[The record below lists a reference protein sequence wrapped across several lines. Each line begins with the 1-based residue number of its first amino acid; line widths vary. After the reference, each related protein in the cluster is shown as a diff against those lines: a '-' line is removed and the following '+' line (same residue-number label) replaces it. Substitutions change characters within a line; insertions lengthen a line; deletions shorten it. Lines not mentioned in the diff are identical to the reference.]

1 MKLALQVLEKLK
13 PGFSIFYGSELPLL
27 RLKKKKKRIARTI
40 VTKQEEGRM
49 PTESNQE
56 DASTFSLRQA
66 PSFLQRPP
74 LEKSNM
80 DPDRE
85 YVCQAPGLSVTVW
98 LFEIPWTVGSPPGSA
113 VHGILQARILEGA
126 VISFSRGSSWPRDQT
141 WSPSLQA
148 DPLVSEPPGKPN

>member
-1 MKLALQVLEKLK
+1 MKLDLQVLEKLK

-27 RLKKKKKRIARTI
+27 RFKKKKKRIVRTI

-56 DASTFSLRQA
+56 DAGTFSLRQA

-80 DPDRE
+80 DPNRE
-85 YVCQAPGLSVTVW
+85 YVCQAP
-98 LFEIPWTVGSPPGSA
+98 
-113 VHGILQARILEGA
+113 
-126 VISFSRGSSWPRDQT
+126 
-141 WSPSLQA
+141 SL
-148 DPLVSEPPGKPN
+148 